1 MAPRRAR
8 THTRADLRTRLDRSA
23 GDAIAGLVRRH
34 HARRLARLG
43 LKILDAQPGGWA
55 DDAPTPATGN
65 DVEVLIDGATA
76 FQRIVV
82 DIRAARSHVH
92 LTGWFLSPELVLED
106 GDMPVIV
113 RDLLAEAA
121 RRIDVR
127 VLLWAGAPL
136 PVFTPARR
144 LVRAVRSELSSAG
157 PIHCA
162 LDACERPLHC
172 HHEKSI
178 VIDGEIAFVGGID
191 LTSLAGDRRDSQRHP
206 ARAALGWHDVTTR
219 TRGPLAADV
228 ADHFNLRW
236 HAVTGQRLPDSPP
249 PAPAGDV
256 TAQLTRTLPERIYAG
271 VSARSFGILESYV
284 RALRS
289 AERLIYLETQ
299 YLWSPEIVDVLADK
313 LRRPPDDRFRLVV
326 LLPAR
331 PKGGADDTR
340 GALGELI
347 EADAGAKRVLA
358 CCLYARSGSVSDAIY
373 VHAKVGIVDDRWLT
387 VGSANLNDHSLFN
400 DTELNVVTHHAGL
413 ARATRLSLWAE
424 HLESTPSD
432 VDGDPTDVIDQKW
445 RAIAEEQL
453 DRRRRG
459 LPLTHRLVRLDHV
472 SRRSARVL
480 GPLQGLLVDG

>member
-1 MAPRRAR
+1 MAGDAPL
-8 THTRADLRTRLDRSA
+8 DLRTRIDRSA
-23 GDAIAGLVRRH
+23 GDAIAALVRRH

-43 LKILDAQPGGWA
+43 STTLDAGPGGWA
-55 DDAPTPATGN
+55 EDAPAPRTGN
-65 DVEVLIDGATA
+65 DIEVLIDGATA
-76 FQRIVV
+76 FRRIVA
-82 DIRAARSHVH
+82 DIRAARSSVH
-92 LTGWFLSPELVLED
+92 LTGWFLSPELVLEN
-106 GDMPVIV
+106 GDTPVVV

-121 RRIDVR
+121 GRVDVR

-144 LVRAVRSELSSAG
+144 LVRSVRDELSRAG
-157 PIHCA
+157 PIECA
-162 LDACERPLHC
+162 LDGHERPLHC

-178 VIDGEIAFVGGID
+178 VIDGGIAYVGGID
-191 LTSLAGDRRDSQRHP
+191 LTSLAGDRRDSQGHP
-206 ARAALGWHDVTTR
+206 ARAALGWHDVATR
-219 TRGPLAADV
+219 SRGPLVADV
-228 ADHFNLRW
+228 AGHFNMRW
-236 HAVTGQRLPDSPP
+236 HAVTGARLPDPP
-249 PAPAGDV
+249 PPPPAGDV

-271 VSARSFGILESYV
+271 VPARSFGILESYV

-289 AERLIYLETQ
+289 AERLVYLETQ

-313 LRRPPDDRFRLVV
+313 LRRPPHDRFRLVI

-347 EADAGAKRVLA
+347 EADAGARRVLA
-358 CCLYARSGSVSDAIY
+358 CCLYARAGSASDAIY

-400 DTELNVVTHHAGL
+400 DTELNVVTHDAAL
-413 ARATRLSLWAE
+413 ARSTRLRLWAE
-424 HLESTPSD
+424 HLETTPSEIED
-432 VDGDPTDVIDQKW
+432 DPADVIDRRW
-445 RAIAEEQL
+445 RPVAEEQL

-459 LPLTHRLVRLDHV
+459 LPLTHRLMRLDHV
-472 SRRSARVL
+472 SRRSARLL